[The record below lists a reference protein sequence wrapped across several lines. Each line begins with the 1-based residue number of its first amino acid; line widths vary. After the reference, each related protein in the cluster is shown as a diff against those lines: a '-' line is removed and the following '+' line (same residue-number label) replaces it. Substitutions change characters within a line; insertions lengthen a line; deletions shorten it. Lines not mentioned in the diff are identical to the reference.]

1 MIINFS
7 LQGENILKVLVAITG
22 ASGVKL
28 ALILLKQLRE
38 KGIQT
43 ELIVSKVAEKIISI
57 ETEKKLTDFIE
68 LSNNYYEVDDL
79 TAGPASGS
87 YKNDAMIVIPCS
99 MKSLAS
105 IANGYADN
113 LITRAADVT
122 IKEKRKLILV
132 VRESPF
138 SAIHLENMLKL
149 SRLGVII
156 APPIPSYYIKPKSIK
171 DLNKYFVGRILDH
184 IGVDS
189 GIKRWGDE

>member
-1 MIINFS
+1 M
-7 LQGENILKVLVAITG
+7 VLIAITG
-22 ASGVKL
+22 ASGVDL
-28 ALILLKQLRE
+28 AVILLQQL
-38 KGIQT
+38 KKNGLDT
-43 ELIVSKVAEKIISI
+43 ELIITKVAEKIITI
-57 ETEKKLTDFIE
+57 ETDFKVDEIVKLADK
-68 LSNNYYEVDDL
+68 YYEVDDL

-87 YKNDAMIVIPCS
+87 YKNNIMIIIPCS
-99 MKSLAS
+99 MKTLAA

-122 IKEKRKLILV
+122 IKEQRKLILV

-156 APPIPSYYIKPKSIK
+156 SPPIPSYYIKPKSIK
-171 DLNKYFVGRILDH
+171 DLNEYFVGRILDQ

-189 GIKRWGDE
+189 GIKRWGDK

>member
-1 MIINFS
+1 MKI
-7 LQGENILKVLVAITG
+7 LVAITG
-22 ASGVKL
+22 ASGVNL
-28 ALILLKQLRE
+28 ATILLKQLRE

-43 ELIVSKVAEKIISI
+43 ELIISKVAEKIIGI
-57 ETEKKLTDFIE
+57 ETDKTINDIIE
-68 LSNNYYEVDDL
+68 LSDKYYEVSDL

-99 MKSLAS
+99 MKTLAS

-122 IKEKRKLILV
+122 IKENRKLVLV

-156 APPIPSYYIKPKSIK
+156 APPIPSYYIKPKTIK
-171 DLNKYFVGRILDH
+171 ELNKYFVGRILEH
-184 IGVDS
+184 LGIES
-189 GIKRWGDE
+189 GIKRWGNHE